1 MFQAT
6 HFLATQNFLGEGAVW
21 SPEEQALY
29 WVDIER
35 QRFFRYSLASKRQE
49 TFEAG
54 DMIGV
59 LALRE
64 SGGVIMATAHGFASW
79 DFQTNRLAY
88 LNNPEAGQ
96 TGKRFNDGNIDS
108 QGRFWA
114 STMDIKEPR
123 KTDGV
128 LYRFDPDGSVHTM
141 DTGFTIPNGLVWSP
155 DNKLMYLTDSPAQ
168 TIYAYDFDAAS
179 GAIANRRPFIT
190 TPNEPGVPDGLT
202 IDDEG
207 FLWSVRWGGGKIIR
221 YDPTGKI
228 EREIHVPVPHPT
240 SCAFGGPGRNE
251 LFITTC
257 YEALNAEG
265 RQRYPQA
272 GDLFHIQV
280 EVTGPARRRFPG

>member
-1 MFQAT
+1 MDEAT
-6 HFLATQNFLGEGAVW
+6 HFLTTHNILGEGAVW

-29 WVDIER
+29 WVDIEG
-35 QRFFRYSLASKRQE
+35 QRFYRFFFATRQQE

-59 LALRE
+59 LALRA
-64 SGGVIMATAHGFASW
+64 SGGLIMATKHGFASW
-79 DFQTNRLAY
+79 GFQTNQLIY
-88 LNNPEAGQ
+88 LSNPEAGQ
-96 TGKRFNDGNIDS
+96 AGKRFNDGGVDC

-114 STMDIKEPR
+114 GTMDIKEPR

-141 DTGFTIPNGLVWSP
+141 DTGFTIPNGIAWSP
-155 DNKLMYLTDSPAQ
+155 DNRLMYLTDSTSH
-168 TIYAYDFDAAS
+168 TIYVYDFDAAS
-179 GAIANRRPFIT
+179 GSIANRRTFIS
-190 TPNEPGVPDGLT
+190 TPDEPGVPDGLT

-207 FLWSVRWGGGKIIR
+207 FLWSVRWGGGKVIR
-221 YDPTGKI
+221 YDPTGKV

-240 SCAFGGPGRNE
+240 SCAFGGPDQND

-257 YEALNAEG
+257 YEALNSEE

-272 GDLFHIQV
+272 GDLFHIQTDI
-280 EVTGPARRRFPG
+280 TGPARRQFLG